1 MKITCT
7 NKADVN
13 FKLFV
18 GVAVDYT
25 IFTAPSPSFQNF
37 RYLSFNCK
45 KEQKMLLP
53 KSIFHQKFPNQSKN
67 KPKTFLLAP
76 PSTDEANR
84 ENHDLRTSVI
94 FAPFK
99 FE

>member
-18 GVAVDYT
+18 GVAVDYA

-37 RYLSFNCK
+37 RYLSFYDRKCLIVK
-45 KEQKMLLP
+45 
-53 KSIFHQKFPNQSKN
+53 KN
-67 KPKTFLLAP
+67 KRCCYQSQSSMRNFQI
-76 PSTDEANR
+76 S
-84 ENHDLRTSVI
+84 LRI
-94 FAPFK
+94 NQKPF
-99 FE
+99 F